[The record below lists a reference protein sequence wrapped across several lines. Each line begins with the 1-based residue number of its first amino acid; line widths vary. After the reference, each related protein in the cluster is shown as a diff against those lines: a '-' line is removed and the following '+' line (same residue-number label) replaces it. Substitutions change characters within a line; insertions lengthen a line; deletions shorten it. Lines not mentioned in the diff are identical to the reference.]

1 MNDQQTE
8 EGPVRLKTLL
18 VDDEEEFLN
27 TMVKRLR
34 KRNLDVNTAREGHEA
49 VNMVSRE
56 SFDVVVLDMAMP
68 GMNGIETLREIKR
81 VSPSTE
87 VIILT
92 GHAEVEA
99 AVQGMELG
107 AFDYLLKPTDID
119 ELLYKIQDAFIRK
132 QCREESEECR
142 RRFTIKS

>member
-1 MNDQQTE
+1 MNNQHTE
-8 EGPVRLKTLL
+8 DPATLKTLL

-34 KRNLDVNTAREGHEA
+34 KRNLEVATAAEGREAIEK
-49 VNMVSRE
+49 VSCE

-68 GMNGIETLREIKR
+68 GMNGIDTLREIKKIR
-81 VSPSTE
+81 PSTE

-107 AFDYLLKPTDID
+107 AFDYLLKPADID
-119 ELLYKIQDAFIRK
+119 ELLYKIQDAFVRK
-132 QCREESEECR
+132 QCRDEAEECR
-142 RRFTIKS
+142 KRFTIQS

>member
-1 MNDQQTE
+1 MNNQST
-8 EGPVRLKTLL
+8 EGPASLKTLL

-34 KRNLDVNTAREGHEA
+34 KRNLEVSTAAEGREAIEKL
-49 VNMVSRE
+49 SCE

-68 GMNGIETLREIKR
+68 GMNGIDTLREIKKIR
-81 VSPSTE
+81 PSTE

-107 AFDYLLKPTDID
+107 AFDYLLKPADID
-119 ELLYKIQDAFIRK
+119 DLLYKIQDAFVRK
-132 QCREESEECR
+132 QCRDEAEECR
-142 RRFTIKS
+142 KRFTIPS

>member
-1 MNDQQTE
+1 MSDQHTQ
-8 EGPVRLKTLL
+8 GQARLKTLL

-34 KRNLDVNTAREGHEA
+34 KRNLEVSTANQGRQAIEK
-49 VNMVSRE
+49 VSGE
-56 SFDVVVLDMAMP
+56 PFDVVVLDMAMP
-68 GMNGIETLREIKR
+68 GMSGIDTLREIKKVR
-81 VSPSTE
+81 PSTE

-107 AFDYLLKPTDID
+107 AFDYLLKPADID
-119 ELLYKIQDAFIRK
+119 ELLYKIQDAFTRK
-132 QCREESEECR
+132 QRRDEAEASRKRFIPES
-142 RRFTIKS
+142 